1 MKRIILF
8 VALVSMGWM
17 AAAQSYSDSF
27 YEAMN
32 RDDLKEQRRVLDEW
46 GKAAPDDVEW
56 YIARYNYFV
65 NRAMVSMDVPQEDGE
80 VETIYLVANNLADS
94 GLAVIDKAIG
104 LFPRRLDLRFGKIYF
119 LGEAKRWNAFEEEI
133 IGTLNYSELI
143 AHEWEFPNTEGE
155 GRALM
160 IEGVHD
166 YLLTMMDA
174 ITDHEHLT
182 ADDSAMVMRVRRVAM
197 RKVQVFSGDMMA
209 VNIVGVTYAIMKEY
223 EKSLKYFKRAEK
235 LAPDD
240 EAVLWNLLDAYTAM
254 GNKKEAKL
262 YQERLDKLGGA
273 E

>member
-1 MKRIILF
+1 MKRLILF

-119 LGEAKRWNAFEEEI
+119 LGEAKRWNDLKRVGKLAEYIKYARGVDVGPGGYYWPIPNDEI
-133 IGTLNYSELI
+133 IN
-143 AHEWEFPNTEGE
+143 NK
-155 GRALM
+155 LM
-160 IEGVHD
+160 D
-166 YLLTMMDA
+166 
-174 ITDHEHLT
+174 
-182 ADDSAMVMRVRRVAM
+182 
-197 RKVQVFSGDMMA
+197 
-209 VNIVGVTYAIMKEY
+209 
-223 EKSLKYFKRAEK
+223 
-235 LAPDD
+235 P
-240 EAVLWNLLDAYTAM
+240 
-254 GNKKEAKL
+254 AKDQNPG
-262 YQERLDKLGGA
+262 Y
-273 E
+273 